1 MHSISKNGWAL
12 VALAVAACGT
22 EDAGGRGALS
32 LTISG
37 EEAAEVGFPVPGVEE
52 LAFAD
57 GWSVRF
63 DKYLVGV
70 GRVRVAS
77 ADGAVAH
84 VDDEVVVVD
93 LTAGEQ
99 PIFRFED
106 LPARR
111 WDDFGYDVLAPHA
124 GARRVGAVSDE
135 DLQRMVEG
143 GFNYWIEG
151 EATKGERRVT
161 FRWGIAAPTRN
172 DRCENAA
179 DGTDGVVVRNNA
191 TAAYQITLH
200 LDHLFYDRLGSHDDG
215 ARMRFEAIA
224 AVADEDGAI
233 PWEALAAQ
241 RIDDLRDATGASL
254 RDEDGEVLR
263 YDPAGIPGAD
273 GSLQAYLRAAS
284 RSQGRFNGEGVCRN
298 RALDAP

>member
-1 MHSISKNGWAL
+1 RRPLPRCLHPRSAGLNRSAIRGSFSGGSMHSIPKNGWAL

-99 PIFRFED
+99 PIF
-106 LPARR
+106 
-111 WDDFGYDVLAPHA
+111 
-124 GARRVGAVSDE
+124 
-135 DLQRMVEG
+135 
-143 GFNYWIEG
+143 
-151 EATKGERRVT
+151 
-161 FRWGIAAPTRN
+161 
-172 DRCENAA
+172 
-179 DGTDGVVVRNNA
+179 
-191 TAAYQITLH
+191 
-200 LDHLFYDRLGSHDDG
+200 
-215 ARMRFEAIA
+215 
-224 AVADEDGAI
+224 
-233 PWEALAAQ
+233 
-241 RIDDLRDATGASL
+241 
-254 RDEDGEVLR
+254 
-263 YDPAGIPGAD
+263 
-273 GSLQAYLRAAS
+273 
-284 RSQGRFNGEGVCRN
+284 
-298 RALDAP
+298 